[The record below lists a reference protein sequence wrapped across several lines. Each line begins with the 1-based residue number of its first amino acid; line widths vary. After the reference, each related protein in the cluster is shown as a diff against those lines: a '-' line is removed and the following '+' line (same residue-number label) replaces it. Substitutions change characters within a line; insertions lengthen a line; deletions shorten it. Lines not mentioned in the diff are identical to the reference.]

1 MSTVLVVGSLN
12 ADLVV
17 RTDRFPSAGE
27 TVAGADLVVGP
38 GGKGANQA
46 VAAARVGGDVA
57 MVGVVGADAHGTLV
71 RDSVAAAGVDVSR
84 VVTRPDATTG
94 TAVITVDARAD
105 NTIVVSPGA
114 NGTLSESDLPAF
126 DDVAVLTLSLEAPLD
141 TVLAAARAARAA
153 GTTVLLNLS
162 PFGPVPD
169 GLLESTDV
177 LVVNEH
183 EAALL
188 GKHPVARTI
197 VTHGAQG
204 CVVDDAGATT
214 TVDAL
219 RVDPVDT
226 TGSGDAFLAAVAV
239 RLAAGDALAD
249 AARHAVRVGAFAVTV
264 AGAQLPEITGD
275 LRARYRIQDVPPEP
289 AEVDD
294 QAKARRA

>member
-1 MSTVLVVGSLN
+1 MNRVLVVGSLN

-17 RTDRFPSAGE
+17 RTDRFPAAGE

-46 VAAARVGGDVA
+46 VAMARLGGDVA
-57 MVGVVGADAHGTLV
+57 MVGAVGTDGHGTLV
-71 RDSVAAAGVDVSR
+71 RDAVAAAGVDVSR
-84 VVTRPDATTG
+84 VAVRRGPATG
-94 TAVITVDARAD
+94 TAVITVDAAAD

-114 NGTLSESDLPAF
+114 NATLAAADLPSF
-126 DDVAVLTLSLEAPLD
+126 DGVAVLTLSLESPLG
-141 TVLAAARAARAA
+141 TVLAAATAARAA

-188 GKHPVARTI
+188 GEHPVGRTV
-197 VTHGAQG
+197 VTRGAQG
-204 CVVDDAGATT
+204 CVVTEHGVRTP
-214 TVDAL
+214 VDAL
-219 RVDPVDT
+219 AVEPVDT

-239 RLAAGDALAD
+239 RLAAGDTLPD
-249 AARHAVRVGAFAVTV
+249 AARYAVRVGAYAVTV
-264 AGAQLPEITGD
+264 DGAQLPAVTADAGERFG
-275 LRARYRIQDVPPEP
+275 LVAGRS
-289 AEVDD
+289 
-294 QAKARRA
+294 

>member
-17 RTDRFPSAGE
+17 RTERFPSAGE

-71 RDSVAAAGVDVSR
+71 RDAVAAAGVDVTR
-84 VVTRPDATTG
+84 VTTRPDATTG

-114 NGTLSESDLPAF
+114 NGTLSAGDLPAF

-188 GKHPVARTI
+188 GEHPVTRTI

-249 AARHAVRVGAFAVTV
+249 AARCAVRVGAFAVTV
-264 AGAQLPEITGD
+264 SGAQLPEITGD
-275 LRARYRIQDVPPEP
+275 LRARYRI
-289 AEVDD
+289 
-294 QAKARRA
+294 

>member
-1 MSTVLVVGSLN
+1 MNGVLVVGSLN

-17 RTDRFPSAGE
+17 RTERFPSAGE

-46 VAAARVGGDVA
+46 VAAARLGGEVT
-57 MVGVVGADAHGTLV
+57 MVGAVGADAHGALV
-71 RDSVAAAGVDVSR
+71 RDAVAAAGVDVAR
-84 VVTRPDATTG
+84 VATRPDTATG
-94 TAVITVDARAD
+94 TAVITVDAGAD

-114 NGTLSESDLPAF
+114 NRTLSAADLPSF
-126 DDVAVLTLSLEAPLD
+126 DGVAVLTLSLEIPQA

-169 GLLESTDV
+169 GLLEVTDV

-188 GKHPVARTI
+188 GEHPVARTV

-204 CVVDDAGATT
+204 CVVDDAGVRTV
-214 TVDAL
+214 VDAL
-219 RVDPVDT
+219 AVEPVDT

-239 RLAAGDALAD
+239 RLAAGDPLAD

-264 AGAQLPEITGD
+264 VGAQLPAIG
-275 LRARYRIQDVPPEP
+275 ARERSSFGL
-289 AEVDD
+289 
-294 QAKARRA
+294 